1 MKEEKFPNTKKS
13 SHQQVCVEFWNLRG
27 LTRRGKTKQNKQTNK
42 TKQNKTKKK
51 QNMHLNTTP
60 SGEVAQ
66 MLVATSREW
75 GMNMEVWVECLG

>member
-1 MKEEKFPNTKKS
+1 MKEEKFPNTRKP

-27 LTRRGKTKQNKQTNK
+27 LTRREKK
-42 TKQNKTKKK
+42 KKK
-51 QNMHLNTTP
+51 QNMHLITTP

-75 GMNMEVWVECLG
+75 GMNMEAWVECLG

>member
-42 TKQNKTKKK
+42 TKQNKQKKTEYAPK
-51 QNMHLNTTP
+51 HHSQWRSSPDARGHQQRV
-60 SGEVAQ
+60 GHEYG
-66 MLVATSREW
+66 
-75 GMNMEVWVECLG
+75 GMG